1 VARKDDISQDAISWT
16 GPPQGSA
23 GPLYAQPRPPNTV
36 RDFQVSMPGPLDG
49 VRIPPYKVQA
59 THNGIP
65 GQRISWPKQGS
76 GTDTCLGFI
85 LCLRSP
91 LGRRPDAATLVVARD
106 VSQRAEPDVRPLG
119 RMVFAFIAER
129 TRRLST
135 LLIGDVPP
143 HHLMRPVHSA
153 GRR

>member
-1 VARKDDISQDAISWT
+1 
-16 GPPQGSA
+16 
-23 GPLYAQPRPPNTV
+23 
-36 RDFQVSMPGPLDG
+36 MPGPLDG
-49 VRIPPYKVQA
+49 VRIPSYKVQA